1 MMDVSISIASYN
13 TGDRLCDT
21 LRAIFAGG
29 NSISFEVIVV
39 DNASADGT
47 LERIRRDFPQVQL
60 IANTENRYFS
70 PAHNQA
76 SSIAKGK
83 YFLILNS
90 DITLERDTLSE
101 MVCFLDSHLDVGAIS
116 PVLYDRDGLPQR
128 SCWNA
133 PTLLEIILTRNPQ
146 MYLFGGFYNGGYK
159 KRGRVSSDGPKEV
172 EVVSDACMMIRTNL
186 FLKIGGYDTNMLM
199 YCTEDDI
206 CHRVWKAR
214 YKVCIL
220 PQLRVTHV
228 QSYSTRRS
236 SWRRINEI
244 KVKDTVTYFRKY
256 HNHAS
261 TLLVALSMYVE
272 HLLGIGWKWL
282 WNRLN

>member
-13 TGDRLCDT
+13 TCDRLCET
-21 LRAIFAGG
+21 MRAIFAG
-29 NSISFEVIVV
+29 SDSVSFEVIVV
-39 DNASADGT
+39 DNASGDGT
-47 LERIRRDFPQVQL
+47 PERIRRDFPQVQL

-90 DITLERDTLSE
+90 DITLGHDTLSE
-101 MVCFLDSHLDVGAIS
+101 MACFLDSHPDVGAIS
-116 PVLYDRDGLPQR
+116 PVLCDKDGLPQR

-133 PTLLEIILTRNPQ
+133 PTPLEIILTRNPQ
-146 MYLFGGFYNGGYK
+146 MYVFGGFHNRGH
-159 KRGRVSSDGPKEV
+159 KRMGRISFETPREV
-172 EVVSDACMMIRTNL
+172 EVVSDACMMIRTTL
-186 FLKIGGYDTNMLM
+186 FLEIGGYDTNMLM

-206 CHRVWKAR
+206 CHRVWKAGF
-214 YKVCIL
+214 KVCIL

-228 QSYSTRRS
+228 ESYSTRRS

-244 KVKDTVTYFRKY
+244 RVKDTIAYFQKY

-261 TLLVALSMYVE
+261 TSLVALSMYVE
-272 HLLGIGWKWL
+272 HFLGIIWKRL
-282 WNRLN
+282 WNRLS